1 MEVFHVTQIVLVP
14 MRVKAFMIKKMSEEP
29 QSVSQYSAY
38 VYIYIYMD
46 MDMYMNIDCCTSFI
60 HFSMSLYWAI
70 NSKLLIRCCEAIS
83 MFVYFFRLLED
94 LSGRDGPS

>member
-1 MEVFHVTQIVLVP
+1 
-14 MRVKAFMIKKMSEEP
+14 
-29 QSVSQYSAY
+29 
-38 VYIYIYMD
+38 
-46 MDMYMNIDCCTSFI
+46 MYMNIDCCTFFI

-94 LSGRDGPS
+94 LSGRDGPVLVDGHLGMGHPGYDLIGNHLASVGYNSHLWGDLHIDYIKMVHDFVH